1 MSMQILFQK
10 VQWGLKFC
18 ICNEAPGLRTTIVEQ
33 GFWGLQTFE
42 SRRRTLRAEAGW
54 CCDFMSKDPGL
65 FLFLPHIIQVLSA
78 GSRNTWLWGHKF
90 TQKLDCFY

>member
-1 MSMQILFQK
+1 MQILFQK

-18 ICNEAPGLRTTIVEQ
+18 ICNEAPGLWTTIVEQ